1 MPLTRDFKE
10 TVQARAKV
18 DPAFCAGLYEGA
30 VQVMLEGDLPT
41 ARVLLRDFVH
51 ATIGF
56 PALADRMGVHEK
68 SAMRMLGSG
77 GNPKAENLLAILR
90 VLAMECRLA
99 LTVQAKT
106 VRRRVAVAKTK
117 PTRKAPAKKPE
128 LRAAA

>member
-10 TVQARAKV
+10 TIQARAKV
-18 DPAFCAGLYEGA
+18 DPAFRAGLYEGA

-56 PALADRMGVHEK
+56 AALADRMGVHEK
-68 SAMRMLGSG
+68 SAMRMLGAA

-90 VLAMECRLA
+90 VLAVECRLA
-99 LTVQAKT
+99 LTVQAKVT
-106 VRRRVAVAKTK
+106 RRHRVSLKTPIAAKK
-117 PTRKAPAKKPE
+117 RKAKPVMQ
-128 LRAAA
+128 LAA